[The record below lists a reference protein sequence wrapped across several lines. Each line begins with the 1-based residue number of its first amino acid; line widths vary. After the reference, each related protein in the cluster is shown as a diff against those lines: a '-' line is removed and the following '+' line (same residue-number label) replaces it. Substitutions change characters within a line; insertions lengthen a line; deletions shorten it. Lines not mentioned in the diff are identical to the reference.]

1 MIKLYIE
8 DLIASSF
15 ITYRININPFKRI
28 YKLSLKQIIN
38 FGEHVIDE
46 LNKNGFTSML
56 IASQDQIERF
66 FHKYPDWF
74 RLDENDVVILDVNV
88 TLQDLINKFA
98 GYLNKNVVKAFNN
111 RDNYMILRENEPN

>member
-1 MIKLYIE
+1 MG
-8 DLIASSF
+8 LIAD
-15 ITYRININPFKRI
+15 NKAFKAA
-28 YKLSLKQIIN
+28 Y
-38 FGEHVIDE
+38 
-46 LNKNGFTSML
+46 SML
-56 IASQDQIERF
+56 TDDQIERF